1 MTWSYSGDPSSSDRD
16 KVRFLVFDTD
26 TNDQLLSNEELDWLL
41 SQNSNIYMAAATAAE
56 AIAAKFAKDIS
67 RSVVGISATPGG
79 RADFY
84 LELAERLRAQV
95 SSTNKHAQVFAGG
108 LSIDNKEA
116 LDDDS
121 DAVQPGFKIGQFDY
135 DGPNQGQDYTDPE

>member
-16 KVRFLVFDTD
+16 QVRFLIFDTD
-26 TNDQLLSNEELDWLL
+26 TNDQLLSNEEADWLL
-41 SQNSNIYMAAATAAE
+41 SQNSNIYMAAASAAE

-95 SSTNKHAQVFAGG
+95 ASTNKHAQVFAGG
-108 LSIDNKEA
+108 LTVDGKEA

-121 DAVQPGFKIGQFDY
+121 DAVQPAFKSGQFDF
-135 DGPNQGQDYTDPE
+135 DGPNSWTDPE